1 MTSVSSSPLGPPP
14 LPALPL
20 PALLPPV
27 AVPDVAVLSRVT
39 SRALAMLHPLLDE
52 LRVGP
57 LDRSGR
63 TAHTVKPDGSPVTPV
78 DVEVDERIVAAVAA
92 TFDGHG
98 VVSEELDA
106 VAGDHEWQW
115 VVDPVDGTSNFA
127 AGLPHWGVAIALCH
141 GGVPVLGVVDA
152 PDLDRRWVA
161 VRGDGCT
168 RDGAPVRVRTGVTIN
183 DPLTA
188 HLPLFSSLSFLRQVR
203 PRAGVRLNPRV
214 LGAMAVDA
222 ALVADGVGVASAH
235 AGGRVWDVAASA
247 VLVTEA
253 GGAAVALGDPV
264 FPLVAGLDHAHVRV
278 PSAFGT
284 SQQLLEQL
292 IEALTPEDRP
302 LLSP

>member
-1 MTSVSSSPLGPPP
+1 MSSSPLGPPP
-14 LPALPL
+14 LLPL

-52 LRVGP
+52 LRAGP

-63 TAHTVKPDGSPVTPV
+63 TAHTVKADGSPVTPV

-161 VRGDGCT
+161 VRGHGCT

-264 FPLVAGLDHAHVRV
+264 FPLVAGLDHAHVVV

-302 LLSP
+302 LLNP

>member
-1 MTSVSSSPLGPPP
+1 VSSSPLGPPP